1 MKNHSKKLPKWT
13 IVRRIVQ
20 FAVLLLF
27 LTPFLA
33 EIEGENFFFGTL
45 SSSEIL
51 GIMLTDPFGALQ
63 IIFASKTV
71 HTVLLIG
78 AVTIFAFYFLI
89 RGRVFCGWVCP
100 VNLILEFCNRLRK
113 LFKIKKRYDV
123 KVNRYTKIWIA
134 LIILALSF
142 ASSLPVYEMF
152 NPIGTVMKGII
163 FATGLGV
170 WSFIAIVI
178 AEVFFATRIWCR
190 SLCPIGG
197 FYQVVGKAGNFH
209 VKIDHDKCIHCNHC
223 KQVCLADSEILVPV
237 VDQGAIYVTAGDCM
251 LCGKCVDHCNDNALR
266 IVPKLALVAKKEN
279 DMKKVEEKSA

>member
-113 LFKIKKRYDV
+113 LFKIKKTIRCQSQSLYQNMDC
-123 KVNRYTKIWIA
+123 VNYSCF
-134 LIILALSF
+134 IICFKS
-142 ASSLPVYEMF
+142 SSL
-152 NPIGTVMKGII
+152 
-163 FATGLGV
+163 
-170 WSFIAIVI
+170 
-178 AEVFFATRIWCR
+178 
-190 SLCPIGG
+190 
-197 FYQVVGKAGNFH
+197 
-209 VKIDHDKCIHCNHC
+209 
-223 KQVCLADSEILVPV
+223 
-237 VDQGAIYVTAGDCM
+237 
-251 LCGKCVDHCNDNALR
+251 
-266 IVPKLALVAKKEN
+266 
-279 DMKKVEEKSA
+279 